1 MRRKNNMSAAGCVC
15 IFIGLFIILS
25 LILPSGFWWFILGSC
40 LIGLGI
46 YRKRRCCGRRRGHED
61 HLYPAAAVSMSARE
75 QKGGII
81 FLRGRAY
88 ALEK

>member
-25 LILPSGFWWFILGSC
+25 LILPSGFWWFILGAC

-46 YRKRRCCGRRRGHED
+46 YLNRRCC
-61 HLYPAAAVSMSARE
+61 
-75 QKGGII
+75 
-81 FLRGRAY
+81 
-88 ALEK
+88 